1 MALKGYSSY
10 RGRQGIWRRL
20 LAIVL
25 VLVLM
30 AACAF
35 LLLQR
40 YITYSDDGSFYL
52 DLPFEFDLQLPL
64 LSAGDKNDDEQPS
77 QNSGQDMNLVVDP
90 PQEDEEESGDGE
102 EDTTEEQAPP
112 QEDVPVQEVYVAP
125 RLIELSQMPQ
135 DEAGLSEM
143 LAAAGA
149 NGFVFYAKKD
159 HGEVSYSSAI
169 ALPGAIG
176 EDAVSRE
183 VLERLCAQKN
193 VYTVAR
199 INCFH
204 DSIYAFENME
214 AAGVC
219 QSNGYIWYD
228 YNLQHWLDPEKDAA
242 RQYLINLALE
252 CAQLGFDELLL
263 EDVCYPTGGK
273 LYKID
278 YSKNSM
284 EKTAALCLFLDELK
298 IALEPYGVR
307 LSLLLEE
314 DVVRAVA
321 DDVADTGFD
330 AREILP
336 LVDAVYV
343 ATGNADEVL
352 NEMKAFLESESVPT
366 LVPVVSEAPAEGGW
380 YKIEEK

>member
-1 MALKGYSSY
+1 MALKGYNSY

-52 DLPFEFDLQLPL
+52 DLPFEFDLQLPSL
-64 LSAGDKNDDEQPS
+64 LGGEKNDGEQPS
-77 QNSGQDMNLVVDP
+77 DNSGQDMNLVVDP
-90 PQEDEEESGDGE
+90 PQENEEEPDSG
-102 EDTTEEQAPP
+102 EDTTEEQTPP
-112 QEDVPVQEVYVAP
+112 QEDVPQQELYVAP
-125 RLIELSQMPQ
+125 RLIELPQLPQ
-135 DEAGLSEM
+135 DEAALSEM
-143 LAAAGA
+143 LAATGA

-159 HGEVSYSSAI
+159 LGEVSYSSAV
-169 ALPGAIG
+169 ALPGAVAQ
-176 EDAVSRE
+176 DAVARE

-204 DSIYAFENME
+204 DSIYAFKNME
-214 AAGVC
+214 AAAIC
-219 QSNGYIWYD
+219 QSNGYVWYD

-263 EDVCYPTGGK
+263 EDVCYPTGGR

-278 YSKNSM
+278 YSKNTM

-298 IALEPYGVR
+298 MALEPYGVR
-307 LSLLLEE
+307 LSLLLDEE
-314 DVVRAVA
+314 TVRGIA
-321 DDVADTGFD
+321 DDVADSGFD
-330 AREILP
+330 AREILRM
-336 LVDAVYV
+336 VDAVYV
-343 ATGNADEVL
+343 ATENADETREEMAAL
-352 NEMKAFLESESVPT
+352 LENEGVPT
-366 LVPVVSEAPAEGGW
+366 LIPIVSEAPAEGGW
-380 YKIEEK
+380 YQIG